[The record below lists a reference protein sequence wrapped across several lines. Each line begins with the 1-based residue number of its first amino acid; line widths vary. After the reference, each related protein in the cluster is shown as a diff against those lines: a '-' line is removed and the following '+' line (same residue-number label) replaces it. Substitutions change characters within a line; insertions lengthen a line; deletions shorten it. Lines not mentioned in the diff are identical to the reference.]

1 MAFIPED
8 GTGYNNS
15 NSLASVEFSDNHHS
29 ERGNAAWAAIQLERK
44 RELLITA
51 TDYVVDIYDEA
62 LKGHKLYKN
71 QALPFPRLI
80 PHETYGYGAAT
91 NVGNPLGVQKAIAE
105 LALIANATPLLTN
118 ISRTKKR
125 VKVGPLEV
133 EYDGNS
139 ATQTQ
144 FVSAS
149 LKLAPWLKSS
159 LAGGRTARLVRT

>member
-15 NSLASVEFSDNHHS
+15 NSLATVEFADSHHS

-51 TDYVVDIYDEA
+51 TDYVVDIYGLAFD
-62 LKGHKLYKN
+62 GVPIFTN
-71 QALPFPRLI
+71 QALPFPRYVTRASTLV
-80 PHETYGYGAAT
+80 
-91 NVGNPLGVQKAIAE
+91 NVGNPLGVRKAIAE
-105 LALIANATPLLTN
+105 LALIANTTPLLTN

>member
-8 GTGYNNS
+8 GTGYSNS
-15 NSLASVEFSDNHHS
+15 NSLATVEFADSHHS

-44 RELLITA
+44 RELLIIA
-51 TDYVVDIYDEA
+51 TDYVADIYGLAFDG
-62 LKGHKLYKN
+62 LPVFGN
-71 QALPFPRLI
+71 QALSFPRI
-80 PHETYGYGAAT
+80 INRV
-91 NVGNPLGVQKAIAE
+91 NVGNPLGVQKAIVE
-105 LALIANATPLLTN
+105 LALIANTTPLLTN

-125 VKVGPLEV
+125 VKIGPLEV

-159 LAGGRTARLVRT
+159 VAGGHTARLVRT